1 MGVKERQERD
11 RELLRGRI
19 LDAARELFVAE
30 GYRNVSIRK
39 IAEKIEYSPAAL
51 YSYFPSKD
59 DVFFA
64 LAEEGFHK
72 LFEFTNDPAVMTS
85 DPLTAIRHGFLR
97 YYQFSRAHPEYFELM
112 FVDRSVPKISHE
124 WERFGY
130 VEQMIEEVRAVI
142 KRGIDAGLFPSDT
155 DSDVAFHILWA
166 AVHGPAT
173 IAVCDRL
180 APDENPDALA
190 RDTLE
195 AAIAGLRAGIRTT
208 FTPSQCHSPTAGG
221 VHGEKVEKQAEKNL
235 DKKVEKSDA

>member
-11 RELLRGRI
+11 REQVHRRI
-19 LDAARELFVAE
+19 LDAAQELFVAE

-39 IAEKIEYSPAAL
+39 IAEKVEYSPAAL

-59 DVFFA
+59 DLFFA
-64 LAEEGFHK
+64 LAEEGFRK
-72 LFEFTNDPAVMTS
+72 LFEFTNDPAVTTG
-85 DPLTAIRHGFLR
+85 DPLTAIRHGFMR

-124 WERFGY
+124 WEGFGF
-130 VEQMIEEVRAVI
+130 VEQMIDEVRAVI
-142 KRGIDAGLFPSDT
+142 KRGIDQGLFPADT
-155 DSDVAFHILWA
+155 NPDVAFHILWA
-166 AVHGPAT
+166 AVHGAAT
-173 IAVCDRL
+173 VAVCDRL

-208 FTPSQCHSPTAGG
+208 FTPSKCHSQSVTG
-221 VHGEKVEKQAEKNL
+221 VHVEKT
-235 DKKVEKSDA
+235 DA

>member
-11 RELLRGRI
+11 REVLTGRI

-39 IAEKIEYSPAAL
+39 IAEKVEYSPAAL

-59 DVFFA
+59 AVFFA
-64 LAEEGFHK
+64 LAEEGFRK
-72 LFEFTNDPAVMTS
+72 LFEFTNEPTMATA
-85 DPLTAIRHGFLR
+85 DPLTAVRHGFLR

-124 WERFGY
+124 WERFGF
-130 VEQMIEEVRAVI
+130 VGQMIDEVRAVI
-142 KRGIDAGLFPSDT
+142 KRGIDAGQFPSGT
-155 DSDVAFHILWA
+155 DPDVAFHILWA

-173 IAVCDRL
+173 VAVCDRL
-180 APDENPDALA
+180 APDEDPDALA

-195 AAIAGLRAGIRTT
+195 AAIAGLRAGIQTT
-208 FTPSQCHSPTAGG
+208 FTPSQCHSPSGAG
-221 VHGEKVEKQAEKNL
+221 VRVEDVEKKVE
-235 DKKVEKSDA
+235 KKVEKSDA

>member
-11 RELLRGRI
+11 KEQLRASI

-39 IAEKIEYSPAAL
+39 IAEKVEYSPAAL

-59 DVFFA
+59 DLFFA
-64 LAEEGFHK
+64 LAEEGFRK
-72 LFEFTNDPAVMTS
+72 LFEFTNDPAVVAAP
-85 DPLTAIRHGFLR
+85 DPLTAIRQGFLR
-97 YYQFSRAHPEYFELM
+97 YYQFSRRHPEYFDLM

-124 WERFGY
+124 WERFGF
-130 VEQMIEEVRAVI
+130 VEQMIDEVRALIQRAV
-142 KRGIDAGLFPSDT
+142 DAGLFPADT
-155 DSDVAFHILWA
+155 NADVAFHILWA

-173 IAVCDRL
+173 VAVCDRL

-208 FTPSQCHSPTAGG
+208 FTPSKCHPTSPDS
-221 VHGEKVEKQAEKNL
+221 V
-235 DKKVEKSDA
+235 D

>member
-11 RELLRGRI
+11 REEVRSSI

-39 IAEKIEYSPAAL
+39 IAEKVEYSPAAL

-59 DVFFA
+59 DLFFA
-64 LAEEGFHK
+64 LAEEGFRK
-72 LFEFTNDPAVMTS
+72 LSEFTNDPAAATG
-85 DPLTAIRHGFLR
+85 DPLTAIRDGFMR
-97 YYQFSRAHPEYFELM
+97 YYQFSRTHPEYFELM

-124 WERFGY
+124 WEGFSFVQR
-130 VEQMIEEVRAVI
+130 MIDEVCAVI
-142 KRGIDAGLFPSDT
+142 KRGIDQGLFPSGT
-155 DSDVAFHILWA
+155 NPEVAFHILWA
-166 AVHGPAT
+166 AIHGPAT
-173 IAVCDRL
+173 VAVCDRL

-208 FTPSQCHSPTAGG
+208 FTPSKCHSPSVAG
-221 VHGEKVEKQAEKNL
+221 VP
-235 DKKVEKSDA
+235 VEKSDA

>member
-1 MGVKERQERD
+1 MGVKERHERD
-11 RELLRGRI
+11 REQVRASI

-39 IAEKIEYSPAAL
+39 IAEKVEYSPAAL

-64 LAEEGFHK
+64 LAEEGFRK
-72 LFEFTNDPAVMTS
+72 LFEFTNDPVVITGDS
-85 DPLTAIRHGFLR
+85 LTAIRQGFLR
-97 YYQFSRAHPEYFELM
+97 YYQFSRTHPEYFDLM

-124 WERFGY
+124 WERFGF
-130 VEQMIEEVRAVI
+130 VQQMIDEVRALI
-142 KRGIDAGLFPSDT
+142 QRGIDDGVFPSDT
-155 DSDVAFHILWA
+155 NPDVAFHILWA

-190 RDTLE
+190 HDTLE
-195 AAIAGLRAGIRTT
+195 AAIAGLRAGIQTT
-208 FTPSQCHSPTAGG
+208 FTPSQCHPQPVAD
-221 VHGEKVEKQAEKNL
+221 VHVEKT
-235 DKKVEKSDA
+235 DA

>member
-11 RELLRGRI
+11 REQLRGRI

-39 IAEKIEYSPAAL
+39 IAEKVEYSPAAL
-51 YSYFPSKD
+51 YSYFPGKD
-59 DVFFA
+59 DLFFA
-64 LAEEGFHK
+64 LAEEGFRK

-85 DPLTAIRHGFLR
+85 DPLTAIRQGFLR

-124 WERFGY
+124 WERFAY
-130 VEQMIEEVRAVI
+130 VEQMIDEVRGVI
-142 KRGIDAGLFPSDT
+142 KRGIDAGVFPSDT

-180 APDENPDALA
+180 APDENPDTLA

-208 FTPSQCHSPTAGG
+208 FTPSQCHSQSGAGI
-221 VHGEKVEKQAEKNL
+221 HDKKT

>member
-11 RELLRGRI
+11 REQVHRRI
-19 LDAARELFVAE
+19 LDAAQELFVAE

-39 IAEKIEYSPAAL
+39 IAEKVEYSPAAL

-59 DVFFA
+59 DLFFA
-64 LAEEGFHK
+64 LAEEGFRK
-72 LFEFTNDPAVMTS
+72 LFEFTNEPMGVAG
-85 DPLTAIRHGFLR
+85 DPLDAIRQGFLR
-97 YYQFSRAHPEYFELM
+97 YYQFSRQHPEYFELM

-124 WERFGY
+124 WERFGF
-130 VEQMIEEVRAVI
+130 VQQMIDEVCAVI
-142 KRGIDAGLFPSDT
+142 KRGIDQGLFPPDT
-155 DSDVAFHILWA
+155 NPEVAFHILWA

-173 IAVCDRL
+173 VAVCDRL

-208 FTPSQCHSPTAGG
+208 FTPSKCHSQSVPG
-221 VHGEKVEKQAEKNL
+221 VHVEKK
-235 DKKVEKSDA
+235 DA

>member
-11 RELLRGRI
+11 KEQLRASI

-39 IAEKIEYSPAAL
+39 IAEKVEYSPAAL

-59 DVFFA
+59 DLFFA
-64 LAEEGFHK
+64 LAEEGFRK
-72 LFEFTNDPAVMTS
+72 LFEFTNDPAVFTAA
-85 DPLTAIRHGFLR
+85 DPLSAIRQGFLR
-97 YYQFSRAHPEYFELM
+97 YYQFSRVHPEYFDLM

-124 WERFGY
+124 WERFGF
-130 VEQMIEEVRAVI
+130 VEQMIDEVRALIQRAV
-142 KRGIDAGLFPSDT
+142 DAGLFPADT
-155 DSDVAFHILWA
+155 NPDVAFHILWA
-166 AVHGPAT
+166 AIHGPAT
-173 IAVCDRL
+173 VAVCDRL

-208 FTPSQCHSPTAGG
+208 FTPSQCHPKSVAD
-221 VHGEKVEKQAEKNL
+221 VSVEKP
-235 DKKVEKSDA
+235 DA

>member
-11 RELLRGRI
+11 REEVRGSI

-39 IAEKIEYSPAAL
+39 IAEKVEYSPAAL

-59 DVFFA
+59 DLFFA
-64 LAEEGFHK
+64 LAEEGFRK
-72 LFEFTNDPAVMTS
+72 LSEFTNDPAAATG
-85 DPLTAIRHGFLR
+85 DPLTAIRDGFMR
-97 YYQFSRAHPEYFELM
+97 YYQFSRTHPEYFELM

-124 WERFGY
+124 WEGFSFVQR
-130 VEQMIEEVRAVI
+130 MIDEVCAVI
-142 KRGIDAGLFPSDT
+142 KRGIDQGLFPSGT
-155 DSDVAFHILWA
+155 NPEVAFHILWA
-166 AVHGPAT
+166 AIHGPAT
-173 IAVCDRL
+173 VAVCDRL

-208 FTPSQCHSPTAGG
+208 FTPSKCHSPSVAG
-221 VHGEKVEKQAEKNL
+221 VP
-235 DKKVEKSDA
+235 VEKSRCVVRECSGYLR

>member
-11 RELLRGRI
+11 REQVHRRI
-19 LDAARELFVAE
+19 LDAAQELFVAE

-39 IAEKIEYSPAAL
+39 IAQRVEYSPAAL

-59 DVFFA
+59 DLFFA
-64 LAEEGFHK
+64 LAEEGFRK
-72 LFEFTNDPAVMTS
+72 LFDFTNDSIGTG
-85 DPLTAIRHGFLR
+85 DPLMAIRRGFMR
-97 YYQFSRAHPEYFELM
+97 YYEFSRAHPEYFELM

-124 WERFGY
+124 WERFGF
-130 VEQMIEEVRAVI
+130 VQSMIDEVCAVI
-142 KRGIDAGLFPSDT
+142 KRGIDEGVFPSDT
-155 DSDVAFHILWA
+155 NPDVAFHILWA

-173 IAVCDRL
+173 VAVCDRL

-208 FTPSQCHSPTAGG
+208 FTPSKCHSQSVAG
-221 VHGEKVEKQAEKNL
+221 VHVEKT
-235 DKKVEKSDA
+235 DA

>member
-11 RELLRGRI
+11 REQLRGRI

-39 IAEKIEYSPAAL
+39 IAEKVEYSPAAL

-124 WERFGY
+124 WERFAF
-130 VEQMIEEVRAVI
+130 VQQMIDEVRAVI
-142 KRGIDAGLFPSDT
+142 QRGIDAGLFPSGT
-155 DSDVAFHILWA
+155 DPDVAFHILWA
-166 AVHGPAT
+166 AIHGPAT
-173 IAVCDRL
+173 VAVCDRL

-190 RDTLE
+190 HDTLE

-208 FTPSQCHSPTAGG
+208 FTPSKCHSPIAGG
-221 VHGEKVEKQAEKNL
+221 VHGETLEKKADKNV

>member
-11 RELLRGRI
+11 KEQLRASI

-39 IAEKIEYSPAAL
+39 IAEKVEYSPAAL

-59 DVFFA
+59 DLFFA
-64 LAEEGFHK
+64 LAAEGFRK
-72 LFEFTNDPAVMTS
+72 LFEFTNDPAVFTAP
-85 DPLTAIRHGFLR
+85 DPLAAIRQGFLR
-97 YYQFSRAHPEYFELM
+97 YYQFSREHPEYFDLM
-112 FVDRSVPKISHE
+112 FVDRSVPKISQQ
-124 WERFGY
+124 WEGFQF
-130 VEQMIEEVRAVI
+130 VEQMIDEVRALIQRAV
-142 KRGIDAGLFPSDT
+142 DAGLFPADT
-155 DSDVAFHILWA
+155 NPDVAFHILWA

-180 APDENPDALA
+180 APDEDPDALA

-208 FTPSQCHSPTAGG
+208 FTPSKCHTTNPDN
-221 VHGEKVEKQAEKNL
+221 V
-235 DKKVEKSDA
+235 D

>member
-11 RELLRGRI
+11 REQVHRRI
-19 LDAARELFVAE
+19 LDAAQELFVAE

-39 IAEKIEYSPAAL
+39 IAEKVEYSPAAL

-59 DVFFA
+59 DLFFA
-64 LAEEGFHK
+64 LAEEGFRK
-72 LFEFTNDPAVMTS
+72 LFEYTNDPALTTS
-85 DPLTAIRHGFLR
+85 DPLTAIRQGCMR
-97 YYQFSRAHPEYFELM
+97 YYEFSRAHPEYFELM

-124 WERFGY
+124 WERFGF
-130 VEQMIEEVRAVI
+130 VEQMIDEVRAVI
-142 KRGIDAGLFPSDT
+142 KRGIDAGVFPAGT
-155 DSDVAFHILWA
+155 NPDVAFHILWA

-173 IAVCDRL
+173 AALCDRL

-208 FTPSQCHSPTAGG
+208 FTPSKCHSQSGTG
-221 VHGEKVEKQAEKNL
+221 VHVEKT
-235 DKKVEKSDA
+235 DA